1 MFCASRHIFKRAATS
16 AAAVSSSPTSPVFPL
31 RPSFFSPRAL
41 SQSRLF
47 ASVKDLYYYNNS
59 PKYSTSSPNPS
70 DFVKIV
76 EVGPRDGLQ
85 NEKTIVPLETK
96 ISLIERLS
104 TTGLRVIEAGSF
116 VAPKWVPQMADS
128 TSILTHLSRSPPPAP
143 KDVSVSYPFLVPN
156 LKGLESALTPSN
168 PASEIS
174 IFASAS
180 EGFSQK
186 NLNCSIDESFKRF
199 APVVQQALASG
210 VKVRGY
216 VSMVIACPYSGET
229 PPEKVVEVT
238 KRLLDMGCYEVSL
251 GDTTGVGNPY
261 SIDVLMKALVD
272 AGVPV
277 EKLACHFHDTYGQA
291 IVNCMVGLA
300 NGVRVFDS
308 SVAGLGGCPYA
319 KGATG
324 NVATED
330 LVYFLHS
337 VGMTTGV
344 DLEKVSE
351 VGAWISKAIGRK
363 NNSKVGPAL
372 LAKRPDEPN
381 AS

>member
-1 MFCASRHIFKRAATS
+1 MFCASKHIFGRLAPLRGTAL
-16 AAAVSSSPTSPVFPL
+16 SPTISL
-31 RPSFFSPRAL
+31 RPSFFPSRCPP
-41 SQSRLF
+41 QSRLF
-47 ASVKDLYYYNNS
+47 ASVKDLYYYSKPS
-59 PKYSTSSPNPS
+59 PKTDNGE
-70 DFVKIV
+70 FVKIV

-85 NEKTIVPLETK
+85 NEKAIVPLHTK

-104 TTGLRVIEAGSF
+104 TTGLTVIEAGSF

-128 TSILTHLSRSPPPAP
+128 TSILSHLLRSPPPAP
-143 KDVSVSYPFLVPN
+143 QPVTYPFLVPN
-156 LKGLESALTPSN
+156 LKGLESALPRTTPPPPSAG
-168 PASEIS
+168 ASEIA

-180 EGFSQK
+180 EGFSLK
-186 NLNCSIDESFKRF
+186 NLNCSIDTSFERF
-199 APVVQQALASG
+199 APVVQKALENNI
-210 VKVRGY
+210 KVRGY
-216 VSMVIACPYSGET
+216 VSMVISCPYSGDT
-229 PPEKVVEVT
+229 PPEKVVQVT

-261 SIDVLMKALVD
+261 TIDVLMKALID
-272 AGVPV
+272 GGVPV
-277 EKLACHFHDTYGQA
+277 DKLACHFHDTYGQA

-337 VGMTTGV
+337 VGMKTGV

-351 VGAWISKAIGRK
+351 VGAWISDAIGRK

-372 LAKRPDEPN
+372 LAKRPDPV
-381 AS
+381 SS